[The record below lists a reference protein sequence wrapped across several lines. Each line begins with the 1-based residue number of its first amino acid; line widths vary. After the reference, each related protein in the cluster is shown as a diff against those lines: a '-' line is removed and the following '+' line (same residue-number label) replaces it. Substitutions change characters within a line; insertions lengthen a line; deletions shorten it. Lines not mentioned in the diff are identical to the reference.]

1 MAPSQVLNSD
11 TPSQADTPMTDA
23 TEDAVTSVPVDNVDA
38 QMTVCL
44 VSSLLRLWHLT
55 FIDQI
60 ILMVLALQGYQD
72 TPDYTVTAPK
82 PIDSGGSNSLTTG
95 NQESDTNPNTTASSV
110 AGDAA
115 PIDGRRRRSEAF
127 QMRKSMFGKKHG
139 RLDESKVGFCP
150 ASLYWYRHLHLALRI
165 IGRRL
170 YPKISLSSWP
180 HRFVPPLHR
189 NQP

>member
-23 TEDAVTSVPVDNVDA
+23 NEDAVTSVPVDNVDA
-38 QMTVCL
+38 QMT
-44 VSSLLRLWHLT
+44 
-55 FIDQI
+55 
-60 ILMVLALQGYQD
+60 GYQD

-82 PIDSGGSNSLTTG
+82 PIGVGNSNSLTTG
-95 NQESDTNPNTTASSV
+95 NQDSDTNPNTTASSV

-127 QMRKSMFGKKHG
+127 QMRKNMFGKKHG
-139 RLDESKVGFCP
+139 RLDESKVGFVCP
-150 ASLYWYRHLHLALRI
+150 ASFIRYRHLHLALRI

-180 HRFVPPLHR
+180 HRFIPPLHR
-189 NQP
+189 N

>member
-11 TPSQADTPMTDA
+11 TPSQADTPMTD
-23 TEDAVTSVPVDNVDA
+23 TNEDAVTSVPVDNVDA
-38 QMTVCL
+38 QMTV
-44 VSSLLRLWHLT
+44 SLISGFLRLWHLT
-55 FIDQI
+55 FINQI
-60 ILMVLALQGYQD
+60 ILIVLALQGYQD

-82 PIDSGGSNSLTTG
+82 PIGVGNSNSLTTG
-95 NQESDTNPNTTASSV
+95 NQDSDTNPNTTASSV

-127 QMRKSMFGKKHG
+127 QMRKNMFGKKHG
-139 RLDESKVGFCP
+139 RLDESKVGFVCP
-150 ASLYWYRHLHLALRI
+150 ASFIRYRHLHLALRI

-189 NQP
+189 N

>member
-23 TEDAVTSVPVDNVDA
+23 NEDAVTSVPVDNVDA
-38 QMTVCL
+38 QMT
-44 VSSLLRLWHLT
+44 
-55 FIDQI
+55 
-60 ILMVLALQGYQD
+60 GYQD
-72 TPDYTVTAPK
+72 TPDYT
-82 PIDSGGSNSLTTG
+82 D
-95 NQESDTNPNTTASSV
+95 SDTNPNTTASSV

-127 QMRKSMFGKKHG
+127 QMRKNMFGKKHG
-139 RLDESKVGFCP
+139 RLDESKVGFVCP
-150 ASLYWYRHLHLALRI
+150 ASFIRYRHLHLALRI

-189 NQP
+189 N